1 MVLKHLNGGKFKTK
15 NETMVTQ
22 KSLVQESVD
31 LVYCGSNQVN
41 CDHRLN
47 RNSVLE
53 CVSVTLEVKK
63 KSRGGTGSTDETL
76 DQSSFGSEALT
87 PDGDLMTI

>member
-63 KSRGGTGSTDETL
+63 KSRGAP
-76 DQSSFGSEALT
+76 DQPTRHWINRASGQKH
-87 PDGDLMTI
+87 